1 MPIPRKL
8 LIRLVGAPLLLAA
21 LGGILLY
28 DFRCRTQTGLRLLL
42 VGVSALGAQEFF
54 TMCAR
59 RGIETASLV
68 ATAGLVL
75 LFIPG
80 TPGGPAGEPRMAGAF
95 AMPFPSPWAL
105 GIFLTLVLYVLGKL
119 VFRHERFTPEGA
131 GLTVLGFAYLGL
143 LGFLLAGPG
152 PESVHLCYLLFLLA
166 AGKGSD
172 MAAFAV
178 GKAAG
183 RHPMA
188 PVVSPHK
195 TWEGGI
201 AGLLVGAG
209 AGLAVLLL
217 TPLRGAY
224 RDVPWAALLFL
235 ALGVTMAAQVGDLVK
250 SAFKRWAGVK
260 DSGRLLPEFG
270 GMLDMV
276 DSFLLAAPV
285 AHVASL
291 LLHRFFG

>member
-1 MPIPRKL
+1 MPIPRKI
-8 LIRLVGAPLLLAA
+8 LIRLVGAPLLLLA

-54 TMCAR
+54 AMCAR

-68 ATAGLVL
+68 ATLGLVL
-75 LFIPG
+75 LFVPG
-80 TPGGPAGEPRMAGAF
+80 VPGGPGGEGRPPGPIGI
-95 AMPFPSPWAL
+95 PFPSPWAL
-105 GIFLTLVLYVLGKL
+105 GVLLALVLYVLGKL
-119 VFRHERFTPEGA
+119 VFRHDRFTPEGA

-152 PESVHLCYLLFLLA
+152 PEKVHLSYLLFLLA

-172 MAAFAV
+172 MAAFLV

-201 AGLLVGAG
+201 AGLGVGTA

-217 TPLRGAY
+217 SPLRGAY
-224 RDVPWAALLFL
+224 PNVPWAALLFL

-285 AHVASL
+285 AYVASRVL
-291 LLHRFFG
+291 DRLFG